1 MHVMAMRSS
10 LAESRPDVPLMVMD
24 LFDQAQRISRSY
36 FDDPN
41 WSQLAWGRKY
51 FEDERQLLAA
61 DVWSMGVRENAKNLR
76 DFIEYMLDQGLISR
90 RMSVDELFAPS
101 TL

>member
-1 MHVMAMRSS
+1 MHVMAMQST
-10 LAESRPDVPLMVMD
+10 LAESRPDVPLMVMN
-24 LFDQAQRISRSY
+24 LFEQAKRISRGY

-61 DVWSMGVRENAKNLR
+61 DVWSIGVRENEKNLS

-90 RMSVDELFAPS
+90 RLTVDELFAPS